1 MPSNPFNLSD
11 YVFNVL
17 SMGFLLISLLNLIPS
32 VTCKDLNLPES
43 HVAYHLNRLSR
54 VAPDA
59 KECWGYEDDCDRE
72 NYAFSQPECPGEHS
86 TYIKDKE
93 TQRNTFFNQADFGFV
108 RQQIRE
114 QTIICEPLFPG
125 DSSLECS
132 KYLRFCSGR
141 NILVNFTDLLQRKE
155 PVRYHMDVLKEGE
168 IAGHCRLLGE
178 RLRSEL
184 GHLSSLQSWAPELRF
199 FTELPQPPIES
210 GLCDVI
216 VTKPTVFLKLD
227 ASINMYHHFCDFFN
241 LYASLH
247 VNTSNGRD
255 YDPFGRDMQ
264 ILIWETYKYTSPF
277 AETFE
282 AFTKNPLWDLNTFRG
297 KTVCFKNLMLPLLPR
312 MIFGLFYNTPII
324 QGCEKSGL
332 FRAFSE
338 FILHRLEIP
347 LHPRLNTKIRVS
359 FLSRGTKYRRVI
371 NEDELMQRLHQDERF
386 DVQNVVYRSEMTFRK
401 QLEITRNTDLFIG
414 MHGAG
419 LTHLLFLPSWA
430 SIFELYNCED
440 PTCYLDLARLRG
452 LHYLTWEDPEKL
464 ETVDDGWDTE
474 SGAYAK
480 FTNYSFDPDEFMR
493 LVHRAADHIE
503 HQKEFRDFAN
513 QYLTRG
519 EKHSDEL

>member
-1 MPSNPFNLSD
+1 MPYYPSNLSSF
-11 YVFNVL
+11 VFNVL
-17 SMGFLLISLLNLIPS
+17 NLSVLLLFLHTFVLD
-32 VTCKDLNLPES
+32 VACKDLNLPES
-43 HVAYHLNRLSR
+43 HVAYHLNRISR
-54 VAPDA
+54 GAPGSR
-59 KECWGYEDDCDRE
+59 ECWGYEDDCDRD
-72 NYAFSQPECPGEHS
+72 NFAFSQPECKEGHS
-86 TYIKDKE
+86 TYIKDIE
-93 TQRNTFFNQADFGFV
+93 TQKKTFFNQADFGFV

-114 QTIICEPLFPG
+114 QSIICEPLFRD

-132 KYLRFCSGR
+132 KYLRFCNGR
-141 NILVNFTDLLQRKE
+141 NIMVNFTDFLHRRE

-168 IAGHCRLLGE
+168 IAGYCTLHGDRLKD
-178 RLRSEL
+178 EL
-184 GHLSSLQSWAPELRF
+184 GHLSPLQSWAPELRF
-199 FTELPQPPIES
+199 FTELPQRPIES
-210 GLCDVI
+210 GMCDVI
-216 VTKPTVFLKLD
+216 VTQPTVFLKLD

-247 VNTSNGRD
+247 VNTSNGIE
-255 YDPFGRDMQ
+255 YDPFGRDMR
-264 ILIWETYKYTSPF
+264 ILIWETYKYISPF

-282 AFTKNPLWDLNTFRG
+282 AFTENPLWDLNTFRG
-297 KTVCFKNLMLPLLPR
+297 KT
-312 MIFGLFYNTPII
+312 I

-347 LHPRLNTKIRVS
+347 LHPRKTRKIRVT

-371 NEDELMQRLHQDERF
+371 NEDQLMAKLHQDDRF
-386 DVQNVVYRSEMTFRK
+386 EAQKVTYGSQMKFRD

-419 LTHLLFLPSWA
+419 LTHALFLPNWA

-452 LHYLTWEDPEKL
+452 VHYVTWENEEKL
-464 ETVDDGWDTE
+464 QAEDDGSSTE

-493 LVHRAADHIE
+493 LVNKAADHIE
-503 HQKEFRDFAN
+503 QHNEFKNYLN
-513 QYLTRG
+513 QYLTQNENR
-519 EKHSDEL
+519 DEL

>member
-1 MPSNPFNLSD
+1 MPSNFSNLNNV
-11 YVFNVL
+11 VFCVL
-17 SMGFLLISLLNLIPS
+17 NFVILLNSLAKCFANTS
-32 VTCKDLNLPES
+32 SEDLNLPES
-43 HVAYHLNRLSR
+43 HVVYHLNRLSR
-54 VAPDA
+54 APGV

-72 NYAFSQPECPGEHS
+72 NHAFSQPECPGEHS
-86 TYIKDKE
+86 TYVKDKA
-93 TQRNTFFNQADFGFV
+93 TQRSTFFSQADFGFV

-114 QTIICEPLFPG
+114 QSVICEPLFRD

-141 NILVNFTDLLQRKE
+141 NILVNFTDFQHRRE

-168 IAGHCRLLGE
+168 IAGHCTLHVN
-178 RLRSEL
+178 RLREEL
-184 GHLSSLQSWAPELRF
+184 GHLSPLQSWAPELRF
-199 FTELPQPPIES
+199 FSELPQRPIES
-210 GLCDVI
+210 GQCDVI
-216 VTKPTVFLKLD
+216 VTQPTVLLKLD

-255 YDPFGRDMQ
+255 FDPFGRDVR
-264 ILIWETYKYTSPF
+264 ILIWETYKYISPF

-338 FILHRLEIP
+338 FVLHRLQIP
-347 LHPRLNTKIRVS
+347 LHPRTSAKVRVT
-359 FLSRGTKYRRVI
+359 FLSRGTKYRRVL
-371 NEDELMQRLHQDERF
+371 NEEELMERLRQDDRF
-386 DVQNVVYRSEMTFRK
+386 DVQNVAYGSQMKFRE
-401 QLEITRNTDLFIG
+401 QLEITRNTDVFIG

-419 LTHLLFLPSWA
+419 LTHLLFLPNWA

-452 LHYLTWEDPEKL
+452 INYVTWEDAEKL
-464 ETVDDGWDTE
+464 QSEDDGSGNE

-480 FTNYSFDPDEFMR
+480 FTNYFFDAAEFMR
-493 LVHRAADHIE
+493 LVHKAADHVE
-503 HQKEFRDFAN
+503 HHEEFRSASS
-513 QYLTRG
+513 QYLSS
-519 EKHSDEL
+519 EKDHEEL